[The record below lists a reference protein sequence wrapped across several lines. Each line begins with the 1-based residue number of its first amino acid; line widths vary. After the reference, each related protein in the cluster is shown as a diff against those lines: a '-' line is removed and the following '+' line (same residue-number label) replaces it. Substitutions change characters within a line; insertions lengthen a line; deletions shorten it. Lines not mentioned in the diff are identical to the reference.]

1 MKVVEVVVDIE
12 RCTGEHKS
20 KILHNFRLTLVRL
33 GAKSFSRRR
42 RIFFQDI
49 QNILLKKP
57 QAGSNQHDSFMLVH
71 ALLCIELEKSDYGVV
86 GCFKF

>member
-1 MKVVEVVVDIE
+1 M
-12 RCTGEHKS
+12 
-20 KILHNFRLTLVRL
+20 
-33 GAKSFSRRR
+33 SFSRLR

-57 QAGSNQHDSFMLVH
+57 QAGSNQHNSFMLVH
-71 ALLCIELEKSDYGVV
+71 ALLSIELEKSDYGVV